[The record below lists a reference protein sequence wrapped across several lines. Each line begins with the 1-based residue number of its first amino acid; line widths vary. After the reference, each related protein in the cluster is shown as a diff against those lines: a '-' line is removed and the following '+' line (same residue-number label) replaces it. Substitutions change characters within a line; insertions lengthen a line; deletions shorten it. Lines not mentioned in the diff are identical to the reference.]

1 VESENGNR
9 GAVDDVIA
17 PPNLITNVATTDAT
31 VPDVAMTKKVH
42 QHLHQRGLLPREH
55 YVDSGY
61 ASAEAIIGAREA
73 YSLTL
78 VTPVLLD
85 HSPQARAQSG
95 YDRTAFTVDWTNQQ
109 VTCPQ
114 GQTSV
119 SWSPCVQ
126 RGSDAIVVTFPT
138 TSCRPCPVR
147 ALCTTSTRE
156 RRQLTLHPQPLQQ
169 ALDTARAEQA
179 GRQWQDKYKIRAGV
193 EGTIRQAVAVTG
205 LRRAR
210 YRGIDKVHLEHVF
223 SAVALNL
230 IRLDAWW
237 NSRPLDRGRTSHL
250 ARLELAELALT
261 A

>member
-1 VESENGNR
+1 MTEN
-9 GAVDDVIA
+9 
-17 PPNLITNVATTDAT
+17 
-31 VPDVAMTKKVH
+31 VH

-61 ASAEAIIGAREA
+61 ASAELIVSARGV
-73 YSLTL
+73 YGLTL

-85 HSPQARAQSG
+85 HSPQARAQNG
-95 YDRTAFTVDWTNQQ
+95 YDRTSFTVDWAKEQ

-114 GQTSV
+114 GQTSA
-119 SWSPCVQ
+119 SWSPCRQ
-126 RGSDAIVVTFPT
+126 RGNDAIVVTFPI

-147 ALCTTSTRE
+147 TLCTTSSRE
-156 RRQLTLHPQPLQQ
+156 RRQLTLHPQPIEQ
-169 ALDTARAEQA
+169 ALQAARAERTSQP
-179 GRQWQDKYKIRAGV
+179 WQDKYKIRAGV
-193 EGTIRQAVAVTG
+193 EGTVRQAIAVTG

-210 YRGIDKVHLEHVF
+210 YRGIAKVYLEHVF

-237 NSRPLDRGRTSHL
+237 NNRPFGRGRTSQL